1 MLTYVAAF
9 DQSSSALAEAT
20 SVLRVNQAYF
30 MVASCLED
38 LLFFR
43 MRDKEWQHRSSL
55 SALMAQYRLS
65 FNLGS

>member
-20 SVLRVNQAYF
+20 SVLRTNQAYF

-43 MRDKEWQHRSSL
+43 IHGKEWQHRSSL